1 MIKETT
7 LITGS
12 TSGIGK
18 EIGLSCL
25 KKGHKVIFTG
35 RDKRKCK
42 KLYNEISKDY
52 SQFEILYNIDLSLLS
67 NITTIY
73 DFLTSNSVP
82 QIDNLIL
89 NVGGTCRKS
98 LEEITP
104 DEWDDVFDL
113 NLKHSFFLIQK
124 LLPLV
129 KKRIIFIGS
138 VTGHIPNS
146 VSIPYGVSKGS
157 LEILT
162 KYLARDL
169 AKRKITVNTVA
180 PGFISTK
187 WHVDKSKE
195 QIDRIKN
202 QISLRRLGSKEEVAK
217 TCQFIIENEYVNGQ
231 TICVD
236 GGFHLE

>member
-25 KKGHKVIFTG
+25 RKGHKVIFTG
-35 RDKRKCK
+35 RDKKKCK
-42 KLYNEISKDY
+42 KLYDEISKDY
-52 SQFEILYNIDLSLLS
+52 SQFEILHNIDLNLLS
-67 NITTIY
+67 NITTIH
-73 DFLTSNSVP
+73 DFLIANNLEV
-82 QIDNLIL
+82 DNLIL

-98 LEEITP
+98 LEEITIN
-104 DEWDDVFDL
+104 EWNEVMNL
-113 NLKHSFFLIQK
+113 NLTHPFFLIQK
-124 LLPLV
+124 LLPLIN
-129 KKRIIFIGS
+129 KRIIFIGS

-180 PGFISTK
+180 PGFIATK

-195 QIDRIKN
+195 QIDRIKH

-217 TCQFIIENEYVNGQ
+217 ACQFIIENEYVNGQ

>member
-18 EIGLSCL
+18 QIGMTCL
-25 KKGHKVIFTG
+25 MKGHKVIFTG
-35 RDKRKCK
+35 RDKKKCK
-42 KLYNEISKDY
+42 KLYNEVSKDY
-52 SQFEILYNIDLSLLS
+52 SQFEILHNIDLSVVT
-67 NITTIY
+67 NITTLY
-73 DFLTSNSVP
+73 DFLILNNLEV
-82 QIDNLIL
+82 DNLIL
-89 NVGGTCRKS
+89 NVGATCRKP
-98 LEEITP
+98 LEEISMK
-104 DEWDDVFDL
+104 EWNDVMNM
-113 NLKHSFFLIQK
+113 NLTHPFFLIQK
-124 LLPLV
+124 LLPLI

-138 VTGHIPNS
+138 VTGHVANS

-169 AKRKITVNTVA
+169 GKRKITVNTVA
-180 PGFISTK
+180 PGFIATK

-195 QIDRIKN
+195 QIDRIKK
-202 QISLRRLGSKEEVAK
+202 QITMRRLGTKEEVAK
-217 TCQFIIENEYVNGQ
+217 ACQFIIENDYVNGQ

>member
-1 MIKETT
+1 MINETT

-25 KKGHKVIFTG
+25 RKGHTVVFTG
-35 RDKRKCK
+35 RDKKKCK
-42 KLYNEISKDY
+42 KLHDEISKDF
-52 SQFEILYNIDLSLLS
+52 SKFEILYNIELNLLV

-73 DFLTSNSVP
+73 DFLITNNLEV
-82 QIDNLIL
+82 DNLVL
-89 NVGGTCRKS
+89 NVGATCRQP
-98 LEEITP
+98 LEEISIK
-104 DEWDDVFDL
+104 EWNDVFTL
-113 NLKHSFFLIQK
+113 NLTHPFFLIQK
-124 LLPLV
+124 LLPLI

-180 PGFISTK
+180 PGFIATK

-195 QIDRIKN
+195 QTERIKN
-202 QISLRRLGSKEEVAK
+202 QISLHRLGSKEEVAK
-217 TCQFIIENEYVNGQ
+217 ACQFIIENEYVNGQ